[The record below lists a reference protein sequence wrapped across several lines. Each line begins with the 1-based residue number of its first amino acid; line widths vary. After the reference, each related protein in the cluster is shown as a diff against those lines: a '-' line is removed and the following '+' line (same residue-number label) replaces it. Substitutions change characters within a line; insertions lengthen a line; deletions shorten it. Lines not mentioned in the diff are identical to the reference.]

1 MKIKRKKNIFQTLGM
16 TRQNMNIFL
25 IGILVIIIGYILLA
39 IGDTYDTI
47 SMVISPI
54 LLAIGYIII
63 LPLSILYRSKD
74 SEKEK

>member
-1 MKIKRKKNIFQTLGM
+1 MKIKIKYIPIVGNDKTEYKYFLLG
-16 TRQNMNIFL
+16 I
-25 IGILVIIIGYILLA
+25 IVIIIGYILLA
-39 IGDTYDTI
+39 VGDTYDTI

-54 LLAIGYIII
+54 FLAVGYIII